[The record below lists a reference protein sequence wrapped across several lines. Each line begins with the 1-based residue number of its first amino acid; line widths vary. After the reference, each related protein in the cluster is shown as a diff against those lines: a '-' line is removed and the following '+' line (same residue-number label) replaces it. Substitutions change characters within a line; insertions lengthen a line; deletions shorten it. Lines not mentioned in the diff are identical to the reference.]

1 MNPKV
6 IQTVME
12 MLHDRGYKVGDSF
25 EPIIGKKDDQSVK
38 VYYIDLSKI
47 GIKNINEI
55 IEDMDTNEIDRGVI
69 VSSGVLSSFGKQLLT
84 ENKNIQLF
92 HEDELSF
99 NITHHELVPQHIIVS
114 KEEAKEIRKKYSISD
129 KQFPRILQNDPVCRY
144 HGGYP
149 GDLFKIYRV
158 TNDSKSI
165 TYRLCV

>member
-6 IQTVME
+6 VQTVME
-12 MLHDRGYKVGDSF
+12 MLHDRGYEVDDSF
-25 EPIIGKKDDQSVK
+25 DPIIGKKDNQSIK

-55 IEDMDTNEIDRGVI
+55 IEDMETNEIDRGVI

-114 KEEAKEIRKKYSISD
+114 KEEAKEIRKKYSITD
-129 KQFPRILQNDPVCRY
+129 KQFPRILHTDPVCRY
-144 HGGYP
+144 HGGCP
-149 GDLFKIYRV
+149 GDLFKIFRE

>member
-6 IQTVME
+6 VQTIME
-12 MLHDRGYKVGDSF
+12 MLHDRGYEVDNNFDS
-25 EPIIGKKDDQSVK
+25 IIGKKGDQYVK
-38 VYYIDLSKI
+38 VYYIDLPKI

-55 IEDMDTNEIDRGVI
+55 IEDMETNQIDRGII
-69 VSSGVLSSFGKQLLT
+69 VSSSVLSSFGKQLLT

-114 KEEAKEIRKKYSISD
+114 KSEAKEIMRKYSISE
-129 KQFPRILQNDPVCRY
+129 KQLPRILNTDPVCRY
-144 HGGYP
+144 HGGCP